1 MKQTTKNCKLQNF
14 EFFKGQQFTK
24 LKYILKVI
32 SPQKLHC
39 SYTKDAE
46 LWQLRMSHRSLCS
59 RSKNLLE
66 ILLGML
72 ACLILACPSTGVKC
86 LTFQTMLDCVV
97 IFLRLQMHFQTF
109 SSHPLTHTFLQH
121 VQHRDT
127 ILEEDW
133 QIDFA
138 PMSLCKGLRCLLV
151 LVVTDGNIS
160 HWSRK
165 GIKGSCCLHR
175 IHYFSLLA
183 PLVPSIS

>member
-1 MKQTTKNCKLQNF
+1 MKLWLGKWKRKMILVLEVMNTCRKCKQNVLFFFSIKGWNETNHQNCKLQNF

-46 LWQLRMSHRSLCS
+46 LWQLRMSHGSLCS

-72 ACLILACPSTGVKC
+72 ACLILARPSTEVKC

-97 IFLRLQMHFQTF
+97 IFLTLQMHFQTF
-109 SSHPLTHTFLQH
+109 SSYPLTHTFLQACP
-121 VQHRDT
+121 T
-127 ILEEDW
+127 
-133 QIDFA
+133 
-138 PMSLCKGLRCLLV
+138 
-151 LVVTDGNIS
+151 
-160 HWSRK
+160 
-165 GIKGSCCLHR
+165 
-175 IHYFSLLA
+175 
-183 PLVPSIS
+183 